1 MRYAKWMALIA
12 ALAIVLLSLGGSPAT
27 GAKGQILKR
36 AAMGQLRA
44 SYISV
49 KVRRHGRVV
58 RVKRRMPA
66 IAAGTIAAARDAM
79 GLGFASKRFQKFFV
93 PPDTGREDHTIP
105 ADGGGGDGSG
115 SGKSGMGFR
124 LATYGCSGRLGNS
137 GG

>member
-12 ALAIVLLSLGGSPAT
+12 ALATVLLSLGGSPAT

-66 IAAGTIAAARDAM
+66 IAAGTIAAARDAI
-79 GLGFASKRFQKFFV
+79 GLGFPSKRVPKVFL
-93 PPDTGREDHTIP
+93 PPDTRPPGH
-105 ADGGGGDGSG
+105 
-115 SGKSGMGFR
+115 
-124 LATYGCSGRLGNS
+124 
-137 GG
+137 

>member
-12 ALAIVLLSLGGSPAT
+12 ALATVLLSLGGSPAT

-66 IAAGTIAAARDAM
+66 IAAGAHAPGRGAT
-79 GLGFASKRFQKFFV
+79 GPGFPSQRGPKVLLAPGTR
-93 PPDTGREDHTIP
+93 PPGP
-105 ADGGGGDGSG
+105 
-115 SGKSGMGFR
+115 
-124 LATYGCSGRLGNS
+124 
-137 GG
+137 